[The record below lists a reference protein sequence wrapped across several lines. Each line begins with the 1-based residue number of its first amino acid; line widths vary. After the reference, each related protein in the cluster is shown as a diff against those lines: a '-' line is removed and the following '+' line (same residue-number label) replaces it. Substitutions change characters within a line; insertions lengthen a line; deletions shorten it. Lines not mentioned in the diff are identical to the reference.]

1 MGMDDREGAY
11 RSRGD
16 SPRRRPYDGDEPP
29 ARSAARPPRDMDN
42 PRSRPP
48 RRDYDDDASNNRSS
62 RDPRGGASRGGSRYG
77 ADDTPRRPRPDGAP
91 RRAYDG
97 GYNDYDR
104 PTRSPRSDPNASY
117 SRGDR
122 SGRGGRPPAR
132 DEGWGEARVA
142 RSGARAGASGSSGRM
157 RREGPGGA
165 RGGGLWGDEPQ
176 SYGGLN
182 GRDARGRHFAAQDE
196 EEEETSAGAT
206 AAKALGSI
214 VLALALGG
222 GVAYGYYVMSAPKLN
237 VPASQQAAPAASSTA
252 SPSVSPAPSATKT
265 GHASPSDAPYI
276 LFVY

>member
-16 SPRRRPYDGDEPP
+16 TPRRRPYDGDESP
-29 ARSAARPPRDMDN
+29 ARSSARAPRDMDN

-48 RRDYDDDASNNRSS
+48 RRDYDDDAGYNRSS
-62 RDPRGGASRGGSRYG
+62 RDPRGGSARGGSRYG
-77 ADDTPRRPRPDGAP
+77 ADDTPRRPRPEGAP

-97 GYNDYDR
+97 GQNDYDR

-122 SGRGGRPPAR
+122 SGRSGRPPAR
-132 DEGWGEARVA
+132 DDGWGDARGA

-176 SYGGLN
+176 SYGSLN
-182 GRDARGRHFAAQDE
+182 GRDARGRRFAAQD

-206 AAKALGSI
+206 AARALGSI

-222 GVAYGYYVMSAPKLN
+222 GVAYGYYVVSAPKLN
-237 VPASQQAAPAASSTA
+237 VPASQQVAPAASSTA

-265 GHASPSDAPYI
+265 GHAAPSDTPYI
-276 LFVY
+276 LLVY